1 MMPHGAENGS
11 PRRIGIPGVDNI
23 PWGEHLC
30 VFFNSKEEL
39 LSLTVPYVK
48 AGLEDN
54 ECCIWITGDP
64 VTEKDAFQA
73 LEEVLPDAHQYL
85 AKQQLEILPS
95 AHWYLPSGRKFDM
108 QIVLDNWKYRVH
120 RAEADGFDGIRITG
134 NPVWLQNE
142 EDWIQF
148 ARFEEIVHERIKSEK
163 VVALCTYPVWICQ
176 GHNVR
181 RTLASHTAALLSNND
196 QWRRLE
202 LT

>member
-1 MMPHGAENGS
+1 MVPHGAQNGS
-11 PRRIGIPGVDNI
+11 LRRIGIPGVDKT

-30 VFFNSKEEL
+30 VFFNSKDEL

-73 LEEVLPDAHQYL
+73 LEDVLPDAHQYL
-85 AKQQLEILPS
+85 AKKQLEILPS
-95 AHWYLPSGRKFDM
+95 AQWYLPSGRKFDM

-120 RAEADGFDGIRITG
+120 RAEADGFVGIRITG

-142 EDWIQF
+142 EDWSQF
-148 ARFEEIVHERIKSEK
+148 ARFEEIVHERIKREK

-176 GHNVR
+176 GHDVR